1 MIKSCRLCEKFSD
14 KNRREPLNV
23 YELPERPW
31 QRLTAD
37 IFSYGNHSFLV
48 VMDAYS
54 NWLEVVKIQSKSTE
68 EVIRKFM
75 SIFSKFGCPDT
86 LVCDNIP
93 FGSEKMKAFA
103 REWNFNIVTRS
114 PNYPRSNG
122 LGEKAVGIAKRMV
135 KQSMDTNKDMY
146 SMLMEYRNCPLKHIG
161 LSPAHILFSRMC
173 KTKLPV
179 TAKLLMP
186 KIHSDVREK
195 LKKRQEYGRK
205 YYDQGTKQLKE
216 LEEGR
221 IHSES
226 SDDSGNESKMNDVS
240 NTLITNDNTTNT
252 DQAAG
257 LANNMNPDITVTE
270 KTYVTR
276 SGRTVKQPRSLGDYH
291 LA

>member
-1 MIKSCRLCEKFSD
+1 ME
-14 KNRREPLNV
+14 
-23 YELPERPW
+23 
-31 QRLTAD
+31 
-37 IFSYGNHSFLV
+37 
-48 VMDAYS
+48 
-54 NWLEVVKIQSKSTE
+54 
-68 EVIRKFM
+68 
-75 SIFSKFGCPDT
+75 
-86 LVCDNIP
+86 
-93 FGSEKMKAFA
+93 AFA

-114 PNYPRSNG
+114 PNYPRSKG
-122 LGEKAVGIAKRMV
+122 LGEKAVGIAKKMV

-161 LSPAHILFSRMC
+161 LSPAQILFSRMC

-179 TAKLLMP
+179 TAELLMP
-186 KIHSDVREK
+186 KIHPDVREK
-195 LKKRQEYGRK
+195 LRKRQEYGRK

-216 LEEGR
+216 LEEGSNVIVYDHSSKSWSHGQIHSKHASPR
-221 IHSES
+221 SYIIENEEGNLIRRNRVDLKSSRNSPSIKAGIHSEP

-240 NTLITNDNTTNT
+240 NTPTTNDNTTNT

-276 SGRTVKQPRSLGDYH
+276 SARTVKQPRSLGDYH